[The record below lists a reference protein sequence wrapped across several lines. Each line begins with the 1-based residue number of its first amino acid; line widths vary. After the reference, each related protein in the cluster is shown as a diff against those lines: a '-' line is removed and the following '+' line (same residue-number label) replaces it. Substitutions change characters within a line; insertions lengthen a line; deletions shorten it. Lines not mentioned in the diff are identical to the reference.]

1 MNGKRRSED
10 FKAKIVAARLAGAN
24 VVDLAKKNGIRTSQV
39 YKWVARHEKLR
50 AEVAAKGHRS
60 RVAKN
65 GKPPAPDS
73 DVERLVTDLLA
84 SLRPSL
90 VEVIGKLVDLGVE
103 RKLDEARTTV
113 MQALRRAA

>member
-1 MNGKRRSED
+1 VNGKRRSED
-10 FKAKIVAARLAGAN
+10 FKAKVVAARLAGAN
-24 VVDLAKKNGIRTSQV
+24 VVELAKKHGIRTSQV
-39 YKWVARHEKLR
+39 YKWVA
-50 AEVAAKGHRS
+50 AASKKQAPAKNP
-60 RVAKN
+60 AKN